1 MVIYELLSHSK
12 QTAAHEAGAVE
23 KGVERFRAAVESTA
37 PKPPAKPVVQK
48 QVLPP
53 KEKAAV
59 GSVSRF
65 ISENVSTAKDA
76 KTEMREPIRG
86 YRDWCTS
93 EGLRAIDLN
102 KALDEVEAL
111 CSQIARPAGLLRGSD
126 T

>member
-1 MVIYELLSHSK
+1 MQGRRRSNSSRV
-12 QTAAHEAGAVE
+12 AVE
-23 KGVERFRAAVESTA
+23 PTA
-37 PKPPAKPVVQK
+37 PKLPSKPAAQK
-48 QVLPP
+48 LDLPP

-76 KTEMREPIRG
+76 KTEMRELIRG
-86 YRDWCTS
+86 YRDWCAT

-111 CSQIARPAGLLRGSD
+111 CSQIGIRIEVAPDQRVYCVGATLRGSSP
-126 T
+126 